1 MRNAKQREEWERTVA
16 DPLYAPY
23 LVVDHKAEW
32 SAHLAAAKAYV
43 DRHGKAPSTHDADA
57 KKLGIWLSSQRAEYG
72 LAGSNRIVECDADAK
87 AEWGSMLR
95 DPRYAR
101 LLGRDQA
108 PVAPAPT
115 GASKKKQRALPGATA
130 LAGSGRAVA
139 RSLSAIGQLHKEY
152 LALDPSVL
160 HARFQAEPRL
170 WLEYHATRTL
180 TLAAYEPASL
190 PSNRIIAELEKTRT
204 SRRKLVVDMGCGEA
218 PIARHF
224 ANDARFSF
232 VSYDHHSGG
241 DALITEADISAM
253 PLADASAEIAIMS
266 LAMWGPRE
274 SCAAY
279 AREAH
284 RVLESGG
291 MFIVGDST
299 ARWTASAEDAGGPA
313 GLMRAL
319 LSERFRVVHE
329 EIGVPFCLF
338 VCCAKSGH
346 R

>member
-1 MRNAKQREEWERTVA
+1 MYALKIPDLRVEWE
-16 DPLYAPY
+16 
-23 LVVDHKAEW
+23 
-32 SAHLAAAKAYV
+32 AAV
-43 DRHGKAPSTHDADA
+43 G
-57 KKLGIWLSSQRAEYG
+57 
-72 LAGSNRIVECDADAK
+72 
-87 AEWGSMLR
+87 
-95 DPRYAR
+95 DPRYAAF
-101 LLGRDQA
+101 LCRDA
-108 PVAPAPT
+108 AGHVDVEPAPT
-115 GASKKKQRALPGATA
+115 VARTKKQRALPALPAATA
-130 LAGSGRAVA
+130 SSGRAVA
-139 RSLSAIGQLHKEY
+139 RSLSAIGALHKEY

-224 ANDARFSF
+224 ASDARFSF

-253 PLADASAEIAIMS
+253 PLADASAEVAVMS

-299 ARWTASAEDAGGPA
+299 ARWTAEDAGGPA

-338 VCCAKSGH
+338 VCCAT
-346 R
+346 